1 MLIPKFLEDLAGV
14 DSNKFKIRL
23 EQEVKCTNHDQV
35 HLHSLTVEE
44 GEVSYAVDQGFKQ
57 SKFNREWMKVVQM
70 SRLIQSGSNRV
81 NLYWLI
87 DQFILNFMDGK

>member
-14 DSNKFKIRL
+14 DSNKSKIRL
-23 EQEVKCTNHDQV
+23 EQDVKCTNCDHV

-44 GEVSYAVDQGFKQ
+44 GDVSYAIDQGFKQ
-57 SKFNREWMKVVQM
+57 LKLNCEWMKAVRM
-70 SRLIQSGSNRV
+70 SRLIQSGSSRV